1 MRSAV
6 LDTSVLI
13 KWVHREHEENI
24 NEALLLRKAFLYG
37 KLEIII
43 PDLAIY
49 EFSNFLRFKSGLP
62 AALMQRLLDDV
73 WSLGLSIFP
82 VDRELSQLALHFAS
96 LYGLTVYDGAFVAL
110 SSFLE
115 TTLVTA
121 DRQLHA
127 GVSGKEA
134 VMLLAELGSGS

>member
-13 KWVHREHEENI
+13 KWVHQEDEENLG
-24 NEALLLRKAFLYG
+24 EALLLRKAYLDG

-49 EFSNFLRFKSGLP
+49 EFSNFLRFRSGLP
-62 AALMQRLLDDV
+62 AALMQRLLDDF
-73 WSLGLSIFP
+73 WSLGISIFP
-82 VDRELSQLALHFAS
+82 VDRELSQRALHFAS
-96 LYGLTVYDGAFVAL
+96 LYSLTVYDGAFVAL
-110 SSFLE
+110 SSLLE

-121 DRQLHA
+121 DRKLHVS
-127 GVSGKEA
+127 VSGKEA
-134 VMLLAELGSGS
+134 VLLLAELGRRS